1 MNIRSPGRGL
11 SNKILKI
18 YDTVLQEFFPESKNF
33 YGELTNY
40 LCFAE
45 EFNTGGRKG
54 ISIEL
59 AKLLS
64 TIHEFPKKEETPY
77 IYIYISF
84 FFVFGPPETKTC
96 HRFEVSSEKL
106 LDKSGKLTWP
116 RDSPGIRLILNS
128 KWSILDVPRLSFAFR
143 TRTRKTSRFEIVSLR
158 NETYL

>member
-18 YDTVLQEFFPESKNF
+18 YDTVLPEFFPESKNF

-64 TIHEFPKKEETPY
+64 TIHEFPKKEKTRY
-77 IYIYISF
+77 IYIYLFLLRLDRS
-84 FFVFGPPETKTC
+84 TRDKD
-96 HRFEVSSEKL
+96 VSPVRSVVRE
-106 LDKSGKLTWP
+106 
-116 RDSPGIRLILNS
+116 
-128 KWSILDVPRLSFAFR
+128 
-143 TRTRKTSRFEIVSLR
+143 TSRQVGQIDMAKGFSRNSIDFEFKMIHPRCATFIVR
-158 NETYL
+158 I

>member
-18 YDTVLQEFFPESKNF
+18 YDTVLPEFFPESKNF

-77 IYIYISF
+77 IYIS
-84 FFVFGPPETKTC
+84 P
-96 HRFEVSSEKL
+96 SSSSSVHQRRRRVTGSKCR
-106 LDKSGKLTWP
+106 P
-116 RDSPGIRLILNS
+116 RNFS
-128 KWSILDVPRLSFAFR
+128 
-143 TRTRKTSRFEIVSLR
+143 TSRA
-158 NETYL
+158 N

>member
-18 YDTVLQEFFPESKNF
+18 YDTVLSEFFPESKNF

-40 LCFAE
+40 LRFAE

-77 IYIYISF
+77 IYIYLLLLRLRSTRD
-84 FFVFGPPETKTC
+84 ED
-96 HRFEVSSEKL
+96 VSPVRSVVRE
-106 LDKSGKLTWP
+106 
-116 RDSPGIRLILNS
+116 
-128 KWSILDVPRLSFAFR
+128 
-143 TRTRKTSRFEIVSLR
+143 TSRQVRQIDMAKGFSRNSIDFEFKMIHPRCATFIVR
-158 NETYL
+158 I